1 MILLTEQ
8 SIYIISTKK
17 MAGKSVIATSLALKA
32 KELGKRVG
40 YFKPIGFGSTMNV
53 EGKVTDEDV
62 ESIREILGLRE
73 EINLLCPI
81 ILEKDE
87 FLDEFA
93 DVDSQKYVKMVMES
107 YEAVSRD
114 KDVMLIEGAGTLST
128 GSFLNLSVSKLAADF
143 SSKILLVAKFE
154 DDSVVDEIIQ
164 ARDYLAGY
172 NIQLFGVLLNRI
184 PADRMLRANCI
195 IKPYLE
201 KHHIRVLGVIPEDR
215 VLSSLTVREIYESV
229 GGKVLA
235 GEDGMDKIVQTFL
248 VGAMTMESAIKYFRK
263 ASNKIVITGGDRT
276 DLILAALETRSSAV
290 ILTGNLYPSVK
301 ILPRADELAIPI
313 ILVPYDTFTTL
324 QLAQK
329 IIGKIKPRDKKR
341 IEIAKRLIEENV
353 KWDDIL
359 N

>member
-1 MILLTEQ
+1 LVEQ

-17 MAGKSVIATSLALKA
+17 MAGKSVIALSLALKA
-32 KELGKRVG
+32 KEMGKNVG
-40 YFKPIGFGSTMNV
+40 YFKPIGFGSTMSV
-53 EGKVTDEDV
+53 EGKIIDEDV
-62 ESIREILGLRE
+62 KSMREILGLKE
-73 EINLLCPI
+73 EIRLLCPI

-87 FLDEFA
+87 FLDEFV
-93 DVDSQKYVKMVMES
+93 DVDSQKYVRMVMES
-107 YEAVSRD
+107 YKTVSRD
-114 KDVMLIEGAGTLST
+114 KDIMLIEGAGTLST
-128 GSFLNLSVSKLAADF
+128 GSFLNLSASKLAADF
-143 SSKILLVAKFE
+143 SSKILLVAQFE

-164 ARDYLAGY
+164 TRDYLAGCG
-172 NIQLFGVLLNRI
+172 IQLFGVLLNRI
-184 PADRMLRANCI
+184 PDNRLPRVNCI

-201 KHHIRVLGVIPEDR
+201 KHQVRVLGVIPEDV

-324 QLAQK
+324 QLAQR
-329 IIGKIKPRDKKR
+329 IIGKIKPGDKRR

>member
-1 MILLTEQ
+1 M
-8 SIYIISTKK
+8 
-17 MAGKSVIATSLALKA
+17 
-32 KELGKRVG
+32 
-40 YFKPIGFGSTMNV
+40 
-53 EGKVTDEDV
+53 
-62 ESIREILGLRE
+62 
-73 EINLLCPI
+73 
-81 ILEKDE
+81 
-87 FLDEFA
+87 
-93 DVDSQKYVKMVMES
+93 
-107 YEAVSRD
+107 
-114 KDVMLIEGAGTLST
+114 
-128 GSFLNLSVSKLAADF
+128 
-143 SSKILLVAKFE
+143 
-154 DDSVVDEIIQ
+154 
-164 ARDYLAGY
+164 
-172 NIQLFGVLLNRI
+172 
-184 PADRMLRANCI
+184 RANCI